1 MGMLM
6 TKLYG
11 IAGAILALAGAFF
24 AIKSSGKRAER
35 KNAKIR
41 DLENA
46 EDIRHR
52 ASTADERLRE
62 HDDAGWRD

>member
-1 MGMLM
+1 MSILM

-11 IAGAILALAGAFF
+11 IAGAILAMAAAFF

-35 KNAKIR
+35 KHAKMK

-46 EDIRHR
+46 EDIRRR
-52 ASTADERLRE
+52 ASTADQRLRE
-62 HDDAGWRD
+62 YDDAGWRD

>member
-1 MGMLM
+1 MSMLM

-35 KNAKIR
+35 KNAKLK

-46 EDIRHR
+46 EDIRNR
-52 ASTADERLRE
+52 ANTADERLRE